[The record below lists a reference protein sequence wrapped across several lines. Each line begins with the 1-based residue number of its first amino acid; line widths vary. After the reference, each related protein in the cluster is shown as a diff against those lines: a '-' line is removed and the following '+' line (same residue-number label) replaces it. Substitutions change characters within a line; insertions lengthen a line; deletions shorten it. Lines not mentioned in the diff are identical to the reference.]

1 MAQQVTLLAWHS
13 RLARTFHLSNASLLG
28 SGLTLMQ
35 TSQAHECAFVFQRCR
50 GPKVSDC
57 SHKSYESYL
66 LPKRCLPSSAEA
78 TEGELPPGAQG

>member
-35 TSQAHECAFVFQRCR
+35 TSQAHELCV
-50 GPKVSDC
+50 
-57 SHKSYESYL
+57 
-66 LPKRCLPSSAEA
+66 CLP
-78 TEGELPPGAQG
+78 ELPRPEGTRLQPQIV